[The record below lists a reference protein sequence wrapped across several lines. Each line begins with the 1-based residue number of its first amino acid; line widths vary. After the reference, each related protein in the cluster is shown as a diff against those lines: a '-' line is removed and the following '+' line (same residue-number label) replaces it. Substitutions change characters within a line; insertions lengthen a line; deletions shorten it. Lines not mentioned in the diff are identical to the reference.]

1 MFAAPIF
8 LKESEDKHM
17 DIAVPFNEEDLKEIL
32 AKYFGYKVKDIDV
45 EDYNAYEIAEI
56 IKDMII

>member
-1 MFAAPIF
+1 MCAAPIF

-32 AKYFGYKVKDIDV
+32 AKYFGYKKNEIDID
-45 EDYNAYEIAEI
+45 DYNIYEIAEI

>member
-17 DIAVPFNEEDLKEIL
+17 DIEVPFNDETLKEIL
-32 AKYFGYKVKDIDV
+32 AKYFGYKKDDIDV
-45 EDYNAYEIAEI
+45 EDYNVYEIADI